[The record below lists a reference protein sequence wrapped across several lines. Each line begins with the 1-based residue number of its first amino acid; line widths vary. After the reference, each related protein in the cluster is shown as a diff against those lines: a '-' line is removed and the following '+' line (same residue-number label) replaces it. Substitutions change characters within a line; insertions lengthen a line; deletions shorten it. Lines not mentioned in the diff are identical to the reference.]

1 MNRQQY
7 ANRIFR
13 NQVTITE
20 MQEQEYPALHR
31 LLHER
36 SDAKLKRLLFLLET
50 ALNMPNQEQGESG
63 NWFIMPYSRLAQQG
77 AHIAKTD
84 VTWRKTITLF
94 VAIGLIHRKIPTPET
109 AKTPYEQ
116 KAVAYMI
123 EQGNQHAAS
132 FYSFP
137 PYTDRQLRYCER
149 KACLWYS
156 NGGNFQDWS
165 KATVLDVFGSVTA
178 DRVYNDSRRKPRYK
192 MDAENT
198 LIGILS
204 TLLETK
210 RFTTR
215 DELIRLAA
223 SSAAN
228 DQESAYNFRRLYE
241 LTWKRASKRIL
252 MKAYAMHKRPTDREK
267 AEYGRVTNEWI
278 IVRIE

>member
-1 MNRQQY
+1 MILVYIAVGKSMNRQQY

-13 NQVTITE
+13 NQVAITE

-36 SDAKLKRLLFLLET
+36 SDAKLKRLLFLLEI
-50 ALNMPNQEQGESG
+50 ALNTSHQEQGENG
-63 NWFIMPYSRLAQQG
+63 NWFIMPFSRLAQQG
-77 AHIAKTD
+77 AHIAKAD

-94 VAIGLIHRKIPTPET
+94 VAIGLIRRKIPTPET
-109 AKTPYEQ
+109 AQSPYEQ

-123 EQGNQHAAS
+123 EQGNQHAVS

-149 KACLWYS
+149 KARLWYS

-178 DRVYNDSRRKPRYK
+178 DRVYNDSRKKPRYK
-192 MDAENT
+192 TDAENT
-198 LIGILS
+198 LIHILT

-210 RFTTR
+210 C
-215 DELIRLAA
+215 
-223 SSAAN
+223 
-228 DQESAYNFRRLYE
+228 
-241 LTWKRASKRIL
+241 WK
-252 MKAYAMHKRPTDREK
+252 DRM
-267 AEYGRVTNEWI
+267 I
-278 IVRIE
+278 HHL

>member
-94 VAIGLIHRKIPTPET
+94 VAIGLIHRK
-109 AKTPYEQ
+109 
-116 KAVAYMI
+116 
-123 EQGNQHAAS
+123 
-132 FYSFP
+132 
-137 PYTDRQLRYCER
+137 
-149 KACLWYS
+149 
-156 NGGNFQDWS
+156 
-165 KATVLDVFGSVTA
+165 
-178 DRVYNDSRRKPRYK
+178 
-192 MDAENT
+192 
-198 LIGILS
+198 
-204 TLLETK
+204 

-223 SSAAN
+223 SSAAD
-228 DQESAYNFRRLYE
+228 DQESAYNYRRLYE